1 MRPGESNREGKHGIF
16 FKLSVVPGRKVTPEA
31 FFFRLYDASMIFTRQ
46 TSIFVFILKKK
57 RIQKFM
63 ISDRSFCVFCF

>member
-46 TSIFVFILKKK
+46 TSIFVLN
-57 RIQKFM
+57 
-63 ISDRSFCVFCF
+63 